1 METLNVC
8 PSTLAKGF
16 NTYSPTARKLLFDG
30 REVSHILLFDSP
42 NNELPQDDIKIVL
55 SGIRHIL
62 ATIVFQ
68 LLIERG
74 IALT

>member
-8 PSTLAKGF
+8 PSILSEGF
-16 NTYSPTARKLLFDG
+16 NTYSPTDKSLFPLRTTEALLLA
-30 REVSHILLFDSP
+30 IIQ
-42 NNELPQDDIKIVL
+42 LPQDDIKIVL